1 MGLVGRRWS
10 AEIWRLPATRCS
22 GEAWGSKSAEWWIE
36 FGAVERRGIT
46 RDACPRWRGSAVGE
60 EGQQVR
66 VGVAG
71 GVRMVG
77 EEVLGGTKL
86 EVGSRGSQGSRRDL
100 SIVAQ

>member
-1 MGLVGRRWS
+1 
-10 AEIWRLPATRCS
+10 
-22 GEAWGSKSAEWWIE
+22 
-36 FGAVERRGIT
+36 
-46 RDACPRWRGSAVGE
+46 VGE

-77 EEVLGGTKL
+77 EDVLGGTKL
-86 EVGSRGSQGSRRDL
+86 EVGSRGSEGSRRDL